1 MKNYSEINE
10 RFSGIEILR
19 CLCIYFV
26 LLSHYSVL
34 GNNLDNIITI
44 SNCLDPT
51 ILYMQESTMFSRLA
65 CSVFILITGYY
76 SIQKDES
83 VYGARDLSRHY
94 LKAVLLCL
102 EMLFYSLSALL
113 VTSLFK
119 NINIGLGDI
128 IKSFMPVFYGNWYIK
143 SYLCLYLLIPYMNRV
158 LRNTERRTIFLF
170 IVFFLLVWSVIPT
183 INGRAW
189 DHYGNFDMMLIM
201 YVVGAYISLFKPDI
215 KVKRKGKLLFSFVV
229 FIHLLSVPCFD
240 LVGKQLNNEFL
251 CKHAMFL
258 REYSSVSSVFIA
270 IGLFL
275 IFKEVKVKNR
285 FINEASKGVL
295 AVYLIHLEPLLIG
308 IIWDG
313 FWPNRWY
320 ITKPWFHLPIK
331 CLIILCACL
340 LIDFIRRNTIA
351 KLVDPPVKKLFFKI
365 YKRLSGKINE
375 KLIIAE

>member
-65 CSVFILITGYY
+65 CSVFVLITGYY

-102 EMLFYSLSALL
+102 EMLFYSVSALL

-128 IKSFMPVFYGNWYIK
+128 IKSFLPVFYGNWYIK
-143 SYLCLYLLIPYMNRV
+143 SYLCYIYL
-158 LRNTERRTIFLF
+158 F
-170 IVFFLLVWSVIPT
+170 
-183 INGRAW
+183 
-189 DHYGNFDMMLIM
+189 
-201 YVVGAYISLFKPDI
+201 
-215 KVKRKGKLLFSFVV
+215 
-229 FIHLLSVPCFD
+229 
-240 LVGKQLNNEFL
+240 
-251 CKHAMFL
+251 
-258 REYSSVSSVFIA
+258 
-270 IGLFL
+270 
-275 IFKEVKVKNR
+275 
-285 FINEASKGVL
+285 
-295 AVYLIHLEPLLIG
+295 
-308 IIWDG
+308 
-313 FWPNRWY
+313 
-320 ITKPWFHLPIK
+320 PI
-331 CLIILCACL
+331 
-340 LIDFIRRNTIA
+340 
-351 KLVDPPVKKLFFKI
+351 
-365 YKRLSGKINE
+365 
-375 KLIIAE
+375 